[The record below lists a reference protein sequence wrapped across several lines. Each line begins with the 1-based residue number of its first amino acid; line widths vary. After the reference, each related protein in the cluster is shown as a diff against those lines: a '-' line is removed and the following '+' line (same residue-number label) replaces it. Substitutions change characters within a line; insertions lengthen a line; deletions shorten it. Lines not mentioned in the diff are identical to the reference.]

1 MKINN
6 NTESVGKEYQLP
18 SPTLLD
24 GHRDENCEPAQAYL
38 REDSLEIEKT
48 LDSFGISGYVSAISV
63 GPRVTRFAIALNP
76 GVRADKFSKIET
88 NFALALKTQ
97 SIRLVI
103 PIPGKNVVGI
113 EVPNKVSNTVYLRS
127 LLESSAWR
135 ETAASIPIL
144 LGRDIEGKVAMLDLV
159 KAPHLLIAGANG
171 SGKSV
176 CLNSII
182 LSLLFRFSP
191 DELKFIM
198 VDPNVVELENYRP
211 IPHLIT
217 PIIHDPKKVLP
228 ALRWGV
234 KEMER
239 RYKVLAKVKA
249 KNLAAFNSRPPDRHP
264 ILDARG
270 MSVPQKLPIL
280 VFVINEL
287 AELMLPKSDVRDEM
301 EMDICRL
308 AQKGRAA
315 GIHLIIA
322 TQFSKKEVITSLF
335 KANIPTKIA
344 FRVNDKKESCVV
356 LDSSGAEKLLGNGD
370 MLYNPPDAACLER
383 IQGAYV
389 SDPEIAKV
397 INEVAAQRPQT
408 FDDGIFAGVNE
419 NAENDTSKGRRTKGK
434 NEKWSRGKNE
444 SKGSSE
450 GDVIEIHLVLPE
462 DMRHRVLLYQ
472 HVQRTVD
479 ADVCDDD
486 GTTSTSLVRVI
497 DKGEGRHIAEANSPI
512 LIDLNE

>member
-1 MKINN
+1 
-6 NTESVGKEYQLP
+6 
-18 SPTLLD
+18 
-24 GHRDENCEPAQAYL
+24 
-38 REDSLEIEKT
+38 
-48 LDSFGISGYVSAISV
+48 
-63 GPRVTRFAIALNP
+63 
-76 GVRADKFSKIET
+76 
-88 NFALALKTQ
+88 
-97 SIRLVI
+97 
-103 PIPGKNVVGI
+103 
-113 EVPNKVSNTVYLRS
+113 
-127 LLESSAWR
+127 
-135 ETAASIPIL
+135 
-144 LGRDIEGKVAMLDLV
+144 
-159 KAPHLLIAGANG
+159 
-171 SGKSV
+171 
-176 CLNSII
+176 
-182 LSLLFRFSP
+182 
-191 DELKFIM
+191 M
-198 VDPNVVELENYRP
+198 VDPNVVELKNYRP

-217 PIIHDPKKVLP
+217 PIIHDPKKVLF

-234 KEMER
+234 NEMER

-249 KNLAAFNSRPPDRHP
+249 KNLAAFNSRPPDRQP
-264 ILDARG
+264 ILDDRG

-301 EMDICRL
+301 EMNICRL

-315 GIHLIIA
+315 GIHLIIT
-322 TQFSKKEVITSLF
+322 TQFSKKDVITGLI
-335 KANIPTKIA
+335 KANIPTKIV
-344 FRVNDKKESCVV
+344 FRVNDNKESCVV

-370 MLYNPPDAACLER
+370 MLFDPPGGVSLER

-389 SDPEIAKV
+389 STPEIAKV
-397 INEVAAQRPQT
+397 IDEIATQRPQT
-408 FDDGIFAGVNE
+408 FDDGIFVEVNE

-486 GTTSTSLVRVI
+486 GTTSTNLVRVI
-497 DKGEGRHIAEANSPI
+497 DRCDGRHVAEANSPI

>member
-1 MKINN
+1 MKTNN
-6 NTESVGKEYQLP
+6 NIESIGKKYHLP

-24 GHRDENCEPAQAYL
+24 RHSSETCEQDENYL
-38 REDSLEIEKT
+38 REASLEIEKT
-48 LDSFGISGYVSAISV
+48 LDSFGISGYVSAITV
-63 GPRVTRFAIALNP
+63 GPRITRFEIALNP

-103 PIPGKNVVGI
+103 PIPGKNAVGI
-113 EVPNKVSNTVYLRS
+113 EVPNKIFSTVYLRS

-135 ETAASIPIL
+135 ETNAAIPIL
-144 LGRDIEGKVAMLDLV
+144 LGRDIEDKVTLLDLV
-159 KAPHLLIAGANG
+159 KAPHLLIAGTNG

-249 KNLAAFNSRPPDRHP
+249 KNLAAFNSRPPDRQP
-264 ILDARG
+264 ILDDRG

-315 GIHLIIA
+315 GIHLIIS
-322 TQFSKKEVITSLF
+322 TQFSKKDVVTGLI
-335 KANIPTKIA
+335 KANIPTKIV
-344 FRVNDKKESCVV
+344 FRVNDNKESCVV

-370 MLYNPPDAACLER
+370 MLFNPPGGASLER
-383 IQGAYV
+383 IQGACV
-389 SDPEIAKV
+389 STPEIAKV
-397 INEVAAQRPQT
+397 IDEIATQRPQT
-408 FDDGIFAGVNE
+408 FDDDIFAEVNE
-419 NAENDTSKGRRTKGK
+419 TADNDTPKGRRTKGK
-434 NEKWSRGKNE
+434 NEKWRRGKNE
-444 SKGSSE
+444 SND
-450 GDVIEIHLVLPE
+450 DVIEIHLVLPE

-486 GTTSTSLVRVI
+486 GATSTNLVRVI
-497 DKGEGRHIAEANSPI
+497 DKGEGCHVAEANSPI

>member
-1 MKINN
+1 MTN
-6 NTESVGKEYQLP
+6 NTKSVGKEYHFP
-18 SPTLLD
+18 SPALLD
-24 GHRDENCEPAQAYL
+24 RHSSENCEQDENYL
-38 REDSLEIEKT
+38 REASLEIEKT
-48 LDSFGISGYVSAISV
+48 LDSFGISGYVSAITV
-63 GPRVTRFAIALNP
+63 GPRVTRFEIALNQ
-76 GVRADKFSKIET
+76 GVRTDKISKIET
-88 NFALALKTQ
+88 NFALALRTQ

-103 PIPGKNVVGI
+103 PIPGRNAVGI
-113 EVPNKVSNTVYLRS
+113 EAPNKVSNTVYLRF

-144 LGRDIEGKVAMLDLV
+144 LGRDIEGKAALIDLV
-159 KAPHLLIAGANG
+159 KAPHLLIAGTNG

-198 VDPNVVELENYRP
+198 VDPKVVELENYRP

-217 PIIHDPKKVLP
+217 PIVNDPKKMAQ
-228 ALRWGV
+228 ALSWGV
-234 KEMER
+234 NEMER

-249 KNLAAFNSRPPDRHP
+249 KNLAAFNSRPSDRQP
-264 ILDARG
+264 ILDDHG
-270 MSVPQKLPIL
+270 MTIPQKLPIL

-287 AELMLPKSDVRDEM
+287 AELMLPKSGARDEM
-301 EMDICRL
+301 EMNICRL

-315 GIHLIIA
+315 GIHLIIT
-322 TQFSKKEVITSLF
+322 TQFSQKDVITGLI
-335 KANIPTKIA
+335 KANIPTKIV
-344 FRVNDKKESCVV
+344 FRVNDNKESCVV
-356 LDSSGAEKLLGNGD
+356 LDSSGAEKLLGSGD
-370 MLYNPPDAACLER
+370 MLFDPPGGGSLER

-389 SDPEIAKV
+389 SGPEIAKV
-397 INEVAAQRPQT
+397 IDEIAVQRPQT
-408 FDDGIFAGVNE
+408 FDDDIFAKVNE
-419 NAENDTSKGRRTKGK
+419 TTKDDTPKGRRTKGK
-434 NEKWSRGKNE
+434 NEKWSRCKNE
-444 SKGSSE
+444 PND
-450 GDVIEIHLVLPE
+450 DVIEIHLVLPE

-512 LIDLNE
+512 LIDLSE

>member
-1 MKINN
+1 MNRTK
-6 NTESVGKEYQLP
+6 SSGKEYQLP

-24 GHRDENCEPAQAYL
+24 SHSDEACEQDENYL
-38 REDSLEIEKT
+38 REAGLEIEKT
-48 LDSFGISGYVSAISV
+48 LESFGINGYVSAITV
-63 GPRVTRFAIALNP
+63 GPRITRYEIALNP
-76 GVRADKFSKIET
+76 GVRADKFLKIET

-103 PIPGKNVVGI
+103 PIPGKNAVGI
-113 EVPNKVSNTVYLRS
+113 EVPNKVSCNVYLRS
-127 LLESSAWR
+127 LLESSAWK
-135 ETAASIPIL
+135 ETTASIPIL
-144 LGRDIEGKVAMLDLV
+144 LGRDIEGKAALLDLA
-159 KAPHLLIAGANG
+159 KAPHLLIAGTNG

-191 DELKFIM
+191 DELKLVM
-198 VDPNVVELENYRP
+198 MGSVSADLEMCRP

-217 PIIHDPKKVLP
+217 PIINDPKKMSQ

-249 KNLAAFNSRPPDRHP
+249 KTLAAFNSRPPNRQSVVDD
-264 ILDARG
+264 LG
-270 MSVPQKLPIL
+270 MTIPQKLPIL

-287 AELMLPKSDVRDEM
+287 AEIMLPKSDIRDDM
-301 EMDICRL
+301 ETDICRI

-315 GIHLIIA
+315 GIHLIIT
-322 TQFSKKEVITSLF
+322 TQFSKKDVITGLI
-335 KANIPTKIA
+335 KTNIPTKIA
-344 FRVNDKKESCVV
+344 FRVNDNKESCVV
-356 LDSSGAEKLLGNGD
+356 LDSSGAEKLLGSGD
-370 MLYNPPDAACLER
+370 MLFNPPGEVSLER

-389 SDPEIAKV
+389 SDPEFTKV
-397 INEVAAQRPQT
+397 IDEVAAQRPQT
-408 FDDGIFAGVNE
+408 FDDGLFARVNAT
-419 NAENDTSKGRRTKGK
+419 AENDTPKGRRAKGK

-444 SKGSSE
+444 PGGSSE

-472 HVQRTVD
+472 HVQHTVD

-486 GTTSTSLVRVI
+486 GTTSTNLVRVI
-497 DKGEGRHIAEANSPI
+497 DKGEGRHVAEANSPI

>member
-1 MKINN
+1 MNRTK
-6 NTESVGKEYQLP
+6 SFGKEYQLP
-18 SPTLLD
+18 NPTLLD
-24 GHRDENCEPAQAYL
+24 RHSDETCEQDENYL
-38 REDSLEIEKT
+38 REASLEIEKT
-48 LDSFGISGYVSAISV
+48 LDSFGINGYVSAITV
-63 GPRVTRFAIALNP
+63 GPRVTRFEIALNP
-76 GVRADKFSKIET
+76 GVRTDKFSKIET

-103 PIPGKNVVGI
+103 PIPGKNAVGI

-135 ETAASIPIL
+135 ETTAAIPIL
-144 LGRDIEGKVAMLDLV
+144 LGRDIEGKVALLDLV
-159 KAPHLLIAGANG
+159 RAPHLLIAGTNG

-217 PIIHDPKKVLP
+217 PIIHDPKKVLL

-249 KNLAAFNSRPPDRHP
+249 KNLAAFNSRPPDRQP
-264 ILDARG
+264 ILDDHG
-270 MSVPQKLPIL
+270 MTIPQKLPIL

-287 AELMLPKSDVRDEM
+287 AELMLLPKDIRDDVET
-301 EMDICRL
+301 DICRL
-308 AQKGRAA
+308 AQKSRAA
-315 GIHLIIA
+315 GIHLVIA
-322 TQFSKKEVITSLF
+322 TQFSKKDVITWLL
-335 KANIPTKIA
+335 KANIPTKIV
-344 FRVNDKKESCVV
+344 FRVNDNKESCVV

-370 MLYNPPDAACLER
+370 MLFDPPGGASLER

-389 SDPEIAKV
+389 STPEIAKV
-397 INEVAAQRPQT
+397 IDEIAVQRPQT
-408 FDDGIFAGVNE
+408 FDDDIFAKDNE
-419 NAENDTSKGRRTKGK
+419 TAENDTPKGRRTKGK

-444 SKGSSE
+444 PKGSCE
-450 GDVIEIHLVLPE
+450 DDVIEIHLVLPE

-472 HVQRTVD
+472 HVQHTVN

-497 DKGEGRHIAEANSPI
+497 DKCEGRHIAEANSPI

>member
-1 MKINN
+1 MTNISELLSK
-6 NTESVGKEYQLP
+6 GYKLP
-18 SPTLLD
+18 NPTLLD
-24 GHRDENCEPAQAYL
+24 RHNDVTCEQDEACL
-38 REDSLEIEKT
+38 REASREIEKT
-48 LDSFGISGYVSAISV
+48 LDSFGICGYVSAITV
-63 GPRVTRFAIALNP
+63 GPRVTRFEIALNP
-76 GVRADKFSKIET
+76 GVRTDKFSKIET

-103 PIPGKNVVGI
+103 PIPGKNAVGI

-144 LGRDIEGKVAMLDLV
+144 LGRDIENKPAMLDLA
-159 KAPHLLIAGANG
+159 KAPHLLIAGTNG

-198 VDPNVVELENYRP
+198 VDPKVVEMENYRP

-217 PIIHDPKKVLP
+217 PIVNDPKKA
-228 ALRWGV
+228 ALALHWGV
-234 KEMER
+234 NEMER

-249 KNLAAFNSRPPDRHP
+249 KNLAAFNSRPPDRQP
-264 ILDARG
+264 ILDDRG

-287 AELMLPKSDVRDEM
+287 AELMLPKSDARDEM
-301 EMDICRL
+301 EMNICRL

-315 GIHLIIA
+315 GIHLIIT
-322 TQFSKKEVITSLF
+322 TQFSKKDVITGLI
-335 KANIPTKIA
+335 KANIPTKIV
-344 FRVNDKKESCVV
+344 FRVNDNKESCVV

-370 MLYNPPDAACLER
+370 MLFDPPGGASLER

-389 SDPEIAKV
+389 STPEIAKV
-397 INEVAAQRPQT
+397 IDEIATQRPQT
-408 FDDGIFAGVNE
+408 FDDDIFAEVNE
-419 NAENDTSKGRRTKGK
+419 TADNDTPKGRRTKGK
-434 NEKWSRGKNE
+434 NEKWSRSKNE
-444 SKGSSE
+444 PND
-450 GDVIEIHLVLPE
+450 DVIEIHLVLPE

>member
-1 MKINN
+1 MKTNNN
-6 NTESVGKEYQLP
+6 NTETVGKEYHLP

-24 GHRDENCEPAQAYL
+24 RYSDETCEQDQTYL
-38 REDSLEIEKT
+38 REASLEIEKT
-48 LDSFGISGYVSAISV
+48 LDAFGISGCVSAITV
-63 GPRVTRFAIALNP
+63 GPRVTRFEIALNP
-76 GVRADKFSKIET
+76 GVRADKFFKIET

-103 PIPGKNVVGI
+103 PIPGKNAVGI
-113 EVPNKVSNTVYLRS
+113 EVPNKIFSTVYLRS

-135 ETAASIPIL
+135 ETNAAIPIL
-144 LGRDIEGKVAMLDLV
+144 LGRDIEDKVTLLDLV
-159 KAPHLLIAGANG
+159 KAPHLLIAGTNG

-198 VDPNVVELENYRP
+198 VDPKVVELENYRP

-217 PIIHDPKKVLP
+217 PIVNDPKKAAL

-234 KEMER
+234 NEMER

-249 KNLAAFNSRPPDRHP
+249 KNLAAFNSRPPDRQP
-264 ILDARG
+264 ILDDHG
-270 MSVPQKLPIL
+270 MTIPQKLPIL

-287 AELMLPKSDVRDEM
+287 AELMLLQKDIRDDVETH
-301 EMDICRL
+301 ICRL

-315 GIHLIIA
+315 GIHLVIA
-322 TQFSKKEVITSLF
+322 TQFSKKDVITGF
-335 KANIPTKIA
+335 IKANIPTKIA
-344 FRVNDKKESCVV
+344 FRVNDNKESCVV

-370 MLYNPPDAACLER
+370 MLYNPPGTANLER

-389 SDPEIAKV
+389 SSPEIAKV
-397 INEVAAQRPQT
+397 IDVIAVQRPQT
-408 FDDGIFAGVNE
+408 FDDDIFAKVNGT
-419 NAENDTSKGRRTKGK
+419 AENDIPRGRRTRGK
-434 NEKWSRGKNE
+434 NEKWSRCKNE
-444 SKGSSE
+444 PND
-450 GDVIEIHLVLPE
+450 DVIEIHLVLPE
-462 DMRHRVLLYQ
+462 NMRHRVLLYQ
-472 HVQRTVD
+472 HVQHTVN

-486 GTTSTSLVRVI
+486 RTTSTALVRVI
-497 DKGEGRHIAEANSPI
+497 DEGDGRHIAEANSPI

>member
-1 MKINN
+1 MTNISELLSK
-6 NTESVGKEYQLP
+6 GYKLP
-18 SPTLLD
+18 NPTLLD
-24 GHRDENCEPAQAYL
+24 NHNDESCEQDENYL
-38 REDSLEIEKT
+38 REAGLEIEKT
-48 LDSFGISGYVSAISV
+48 LDSFGIAGYVSAISV
-63 GPRVTRFAIALNP
+63 GPRVTRFEIALNP
-76 GVRADKFSKIET
+76 GVRTDKFSKIET

-103 PIPGKNVVGI
+103 PIPGKNAVGI
-113 EVPNKVSNTVYLRS
+113 EVPNKVSSTVYLRS
-127 LLESSAWR
+127 LLESSTWG
-135 ETAASIPIL
+135 ETTAAIPIL
-144 LGRDIEGKVAMLDLV
+144 LGRDIEDKPAMLDLV
-159 KAPHLLIAGANG
+159 KAPHLLIAGTNG

-234 KEMER
+234 NEMER

-249 KNLAAFNSRPPDRHP
+249 KNLAAFNSRPPDRQP
-264 ILDARG
+264 ILDDRG

-315 GIHLIIA
+315 GIHLIIT
-322 TQFSKKEVITSLF
+322 TQFSKKDVITWLI
-335 KANIPTKIA
+335 KANIPTKIV
-344 FRVNDKKESCVV
+344 FRVNDNKESCVV

-370 MLYNPPDAACLER
+370 MLFDPPGGASLER

-389 SDPEIAKV
+389 STPEIAKV
-397 INEVAAQRPQT
+397 IDEIATQRPQT
-408 FDDGIFAGVNE
+408 FDDDIFAEVNE
-419 NAENDTSKGRRTKGK
+419 TADNDTPKGRRTKGK
-434 NEKWSRGKNE
+434 NEKWSRSKNE
-444 SKGSSE
+444 PND
-450 GDVIEIHLVLPE
+450 DVIEIHLVLPE

-486 GTTSTSLVRVI
+486 GTTSANLVRVI
-497 DKGEGRHIAEANSPI
+497 DKFDGPHVADANSPI

>member
-1 MKINN
+1 MKTKDN
-6 NTESVGKEYQLP
+6 NTKTVGKEYHLP

-24 GHRDENCEPAQAYL
+24 RHSDETREQDENYL
-38 REDSLEIEKT
+38 REASLEIEKT
-48 LDSFGISGYVSAISV
+48 LESFGIAGYVSAITV
-63 GPRVTRFAIALNP
+63 GPRVTRFEIALNP

-103 PIPGKNVVGI
+103 PIPGKNAVGI

-135 ETAASIPIL
+135 ETTASIPIL
-144 LGRDIEGKVAMLDLV
+144 LGRDIENKPAMLDLA
-159 KAPHLLIAGANG
+159 KAPHLLIAGTNG

-191 DELKFIM
+191 DELRLVM
-198 VDPNVVELENYRP
+198 MGSVSADLEMCRP
-211 IPHLIT
+211 LPHLIT
-217 PIIHDPKKVLP
+217 PIINDPKKMSQ

-234 KEMER
+234 NEMER

-249 KNLAAFNSRPPDRHP
+249 KTLTAFNSRPLDRQP
-264 ILDARG
+264 ITDDCG
-270 MSVPQKLPIL
+270 MTIPQKLPIL

-287 AELMLPKSDVRDEM
+287 AEIMLPKTDIRDEV
-301 EMDICRL
+301 ETNICRL

-315 GIHLIIA
+315 GIHLIIS
-322 TQFSKKEVITSLF
+322 TQFSKKDVITGLI

-344 FRVNDKKESCVV
+344 FRVNDNKESLAV

-370 MLYNPPDAACLER
+370 MLYNPPGAVSLER

-389 SDPEIAKV
+389 SDAEFTKV
-397 INEVAAQRPQT
+397 IEDVATQRPQS
-408 FDDGIFAGVNE
+408 FDDGIFARVNE
-419 NAENDTSKGRRTKGK
+419 STENDNPKGRRTRGK
-434 NEKWSRGKNE
+434 NEKWTRGKNE
-444 SKGSSE
+444 SND
-450 GDVIEIHLVLPE
+450 DVIEIHLVLPE

-472 HVQRTVD
+472 HVQHTVD

-497 DKGEGRHIAEANSPI
+497 DRGEGRHLAEANSPI
-512 LIDLNE
+512 MIDLNE